1 MKHRIK
7 RLVSMILVL
16 MMGLGMNVMAEEK
29 KPSVTVAIPIQFSS
43 DAAEKSDA
51 TIKIKDQETNQVLK
65 TLTRAEITQIGGQYV
80 FPLIYTEPGNHSYS
94 IFCTSQ
100 FGEQTAIAEVAVLS
114 DDDGKLSATLVLYW
128 KDTQAKIDKIVF
140 GHADITP
147 TNPQPNQPT
156 PSSPSRPSSSTNQ
169 ILGAESNSW
178 FMPLLVLAGG
188 IAILFVALVAKRR
201 KGGNR

>member
-16 MMGLGMNVMAEEK
+16 MMGLGMKMSWQK
-29 KPSVTVAIPIQFSS
+29 KRNLLLRLRFPFSF
-43 DAAEKSDA
+43 
-51 TIKIKDQETNQVLK
+51 
-65 TLTRAEITQIGGQYV
+65 RRM
-80 FPLIYTEPGNHSYS
+80 
-94 IFCTSQ
+94 
-100 FGEQTAIAEVAVLS
+100 QTAIAEVAVLS

-128 KDTQAKIDKIVF
+128 KDTQAKIDEIVF
-140 GHADITP
+140 GHADTTP

-156 PSSPSRPSSSTNQ
+156 PSSPSRPSSSTKQ

>member
-1 MKHRIK
+1 MH
-7 RLVSMILVL
+7 
-16 MMGLGMNVMAEEK
+16 
-29 KPSVTVAIPIQFSS
+29 PT
-43 DAAEKSDA
+43 
-51 TIKIKDQETNQVLK
+51 KIKDQETNQVLK

-128 KDTQAKIDKIVF
+128 KDTQAKIDEIVF
-140 GHADITP
+140 GHADTTP